1 MSSRTEQATEPIV
14 FYSLKIENFRGFY
27 SSQEIPLDASSVILS
42 GPNGQGKTSLFDGIQ
57 WLILGRIPRLEE
69 LRYKKNEDYIVN
81 IYAAK
86 RGLLA
91 SVQARVLDSVSGE
104 IVVARRTG
112 NHEHNLLE
120 FEANGTKTVG
130 EKAQDRLR
138 EALGVSSVEKDA
150 FQADF
155 LSTALLEQ
163 DLVRAFLSISTSGER
178 YELLSRILGISI
190 VNEFVEKLS
199 ETESAYADRVKKAE
213 TGLDQVKQALSSARQ
228 QLKEATNR
236 IESSPALAE
245 TVDRLKQG
253 LARTGFEFLASS
265 DLTQRKGEFLQRDIR
280 QVRQNLMRLEELADS
295 ATLHWGKKPS
305 SASKQLQESASQ
317 ITGELDSQRSTLEKD
332 VLLEK
337 EAKERF
343 EAARLRADNIRQIA
357 SLAINLL
364 TDRCPV
370 CDQKIDKHLV
380 KTHLESLVAEQ
391 PGLLD
396 AQSSYEK
403 AHKTCEARSKR
414 ILELEAKHRKISV
427 DIQEVENWEKR
438 LTSIV
443 GEFENIG
450 NKLANLS
457 FPSPVPN
464 AEALGNWL
472 IILKE
477 WVQDRSEKARLIEE
491 LVEQLVAAQS
501 VVDEKKQYERIQ
513 SNIKKLEQQYKDK
526 DNELAEAKKDR
537 FNRKKLCEGSRK
549 AAAKVVQDAFLEL
562 RPVVQDLFSRLAPH
576 PTFNLLSLSHDVYY
590 KKGSTVP
597 YAEDEQTKLI
607 INPATGF
614 SSAQANVA
622 ALCYFVALAFASSEA
637 DFGFIL
643 LDDALQSMD
652 DVNVLGFA
660 DLCRFIRREKQ
671 LVISTHE
678 DRLGNLLTRKLT
690 PRDEPMRTLR
700 LHFSAWDRSG
710 PFVEKEYISAA
721 HTEPILSRIA

>member
-1 MSSRTEQATEPIV
+1 MSSRIEQATEPVV

-27 SSQEIPLDASSVILS
+27 SSQEIPLDASSVIVS

-69 LRYKKNEDYIVN
+69 LTYKRNEDYIVN
-81 IYAAK
+81 RYAAK
-86 RGLLA
+86 RGLSA
-91 SVQARVLDSVSGE
+91 SVEARILDSTSGE

-112 NHEHNLLE
+112 NNEHDLLE
-120 FEANGTKTVG
+120 FEAKGTKTVG
-130 EKAQDRLR
+130 KKAQDRLR
-138 EALGVSSVEKDA
+138 EALGVSGVEKDT

-163 DLVRAFLSISTSGER
+163 DLVRAFLSMPESGAR

-199 ETESAYADRVKKAE
+199 ETESTYADRVKKGE
-213 TGLDQVKQALSSARQ
+213 TGLDQAKQALSSAQQ
-228 QLKEATNR
+228 QLKETAIR
-236 IESSPALAE
+236 IELSPALAE

-253 LARTGFEFLASS
+253 LAQTGFEFLASP
-265 DLTQRKGEFLQRDIR
+265 DLAQRKGEFLQRDIR
-280 QVRQNLMRLEELADS
+280 QVRQNLMRLAELADS

-305 SASKQLQESASQ
+305 SASKQLQESVSQ
-317 ITGELDSQRSTLEKD
+317 ITGELDSQRSMLEKD
-332 VLLEK
+332 LQLEE
-337 EAKERF
+337 EAKARF

-357 SLAINLL
+357 SLAIDLL

-370 CDQKIDKHLV
+370 CEQKIDRQRV

-391 PGLLD
+391 PGLSD
-396 AQSSYEK
+396 ARSSYEK
-403 AHKTCEARSKR
+403 AHKTCDARSKC
-414 ILELEAKHRKISV
+414 ISDLEAKYRKLGV
-427 DIQEVENWEKR
+427 DIQAVENWEKR
-438 LTSIV
+438 LTSII

-450 NKLANLS
+450 NKLADLS

-464 AEALGNWL
+464 TEALGNWL
-472 IILKE
+472 LILKE

-501 VVDEKKQYERIQ
+501 VVEEKKQYERIQ
-513 SNIKKLEQQYKDK
+513 SSINQLEQQYKDK
-526 DNELAEAKKDR
+526 HNELAEVKKAR
-537 FNRKKLCEGSRK
+537 LNRKKLCKGSRE
-549 AAAKVVQDAFLEL
+549 AAANVVQDAFLEL
-562 RPVVQDLFSRLAPH
+562 RPVVQDLFGRLAPH

-590 KKGSTVP
+590 RKGLTVP

-622 ALCYFVALAFASSEA
+622 ALCYFIALAFASSEA

-643 LDDALQSMD
+643 LDDPLQSMD
-652 DVNVLGFA
+652 DVNVLGFS

-678 DRLGNLLTRKLT
+678 DRLGNLLARKLT

-700 LHFSAWDRSG
+700 LCFSTWDRSG
-710 PFVEKEYISAA
+710 PLVEKEYISAA